1 MKQTAMQ
8 ELIETEHYSSLFS
21 GIEPGLGI
29 EVFRVWN
36 TYHTLSKQK
45 KIEMLETLISWSTE
59 ELKLAQLS
67 IDSTSNADINI
78 GVPPFNTN
86 EK

>member
-1 MKQTAMQ
+1 MKTPV
-8 ELIETEHYSSLFS
+8 EKLIKTDAYSLLTSEV
-21 GIEPGLGI
+21 GPGLGI

-36 TYHTLSKQK
+36 TYDTLSKQK

-59 ELKLAQLS
+59 QLKWAQLS
-67 IDSTSNADINI
+67 IDSTSNADMNI
-78 GVPPFNTN
+78 GVQASNTK

>member
-1 MKQTAMQ
+1 MKAPMQ
-8 ELIETEHYSSLFS
+8 EFIKTEHSDRLFS
-21 GIEPGLGI
+21 EVEPGMGI

-36 TYHTLSKQK
+36 TYHSLPKHK

-59 ELKLAQLS
+59 QLKWAQLS
-67 IDSTSNADINI
+67 IDSTSNADMNI
-78 GVPPFNTN
+78 GVPLLKTK

>member
-1 MKQTAMQ
+1 MKTPIK
-8 ELIETEHYSSLFS
+8 ELIETEHYSLLTSK
-21 GIEPGLGI
+21 IEPGIGI

-36 TYHTLSKQK
+36 TYHSLPKQK
-45 KIEMLETLISWSTE
+45 KVEMLETLMSWATE
-59 ELKLAQLS
+59 ELAKTRLT
-67 IDSTSNADINI
+67 IDSTSNADMNI

>member
-1 MKQTAMQ
+1 MK

-36 TYHTLSKQK
+36 TYHTLPKQK
-45 KIEMLETLISWSTE
+45 KVEMLEILMSWCTE
-59 ELKLAQLS
+59 ELAKTRLR
-67 IDSTSNADINI
+67 IDYTSNADINI

>member
-1 MKQTAMQ
+1 MKTPIK
-8 ELIETEHYSSLFS
+8 ELIETEHYSLLTSE
-21 GIEPGLGI
+21 IEPGIGI

-36 TYHTLSKQK
+36 TYHSLPKQK
-45 KIEMLETLISWSTE
+45 KVEMLETLMYWATE
-59 ELKLAQLS
+59 ELAKNRLT

>member
-1 MKQTAMQ
+1 MRTPIK
-8 ELIETEHYSSLFS
+8 ELIETDAYSLLTSEV
-21 GIEPGLGI
+21 EPGLGI

-59 ELKLAQLS
+59 ELKWAQLS
-67 IDSTSNADINI
+67 IDSTSNADMNI
-78 GVPPFNTN
+78 GMTSFNIN

>member
-1 MKQTAMQ
+1 MRTPIK
-8 ELIETEHYSSLFS
+8 ELIETDAYSLLTSEV
-21 GIEPGLGI
+21 EPGLGI

-59 ELKLAQLS
+59 ELKWAQLS
-67 IDSTSNADINI
+67 IDSTSNADMNI
-78 GVPPFNTN
+78 GMTSFNTK

>member
-1 MKQTAMQ
+1 MKTPMK

-45 KIEMLETLISWSTE
+45 KIEMLETLMSWGME
-59 ELKLAQLS
+59 ELAKTKLT
-67 IDSTSNADINI
+67 IDSTSNADMNI
-78 GVPPFNTN
+78 GMTSFNTN

>member
-1 MKQTAMQ
+1 MKTPMK

-45 KIEMLETLISWSTE
+45 KVEMLETLMSWGME
-59 ELKLAQLS
+59 ELAKTKLT

>member
-1 MKQTAMQ
+1 MKTPIK
-8 ELIETEHYSSLFS
+8 ELIETEDYSLLTSE
-21 GIEPGLGI
+21 IEPGLGI

-36 TYHTLSKQK
+36 AYHSLPKHK

-59 ELKLAQLS
+59 QLKWAQLS
-67 IDSTSNADINI
+67 IDSTSNADMNI
-78 GVPPFNTN
+78 GIPAYNTK

>member
-1 MKQTAMQ
+1 MKTPMK

-45 KIEMLETLISWSTE
+45 KVEMLETLMSWGME
-59 ELKLAQLS
+59 ELAKTKLT
-67 IDSTSNADINI
+67 IDSTSNADMNI
-78 GVPPFNTN
+78 GMTSFNTK

>member
-1 MKQTAMQ
+1 MRTPIK
-8 ELIETEHYSSLFS
+8 ELIETDTYSLLTSEV
-21 GIEPGLGI
+21 EPGLGI

-59 ELKLAQLS
+59 ELKWAQLS
-67 IDSTSNADINI
+67 IDSTSNADMNI
-78 GVPPFNTN
+78 GMTSFNTK